1 MENSALKTDTVSSF
15 ITAAQNGDN
24 SAFRKL
30 YDLYVNAMY
39 NISYRIVNNKDEAED
54 VLQESFLK
62 AFQSIRKFD
71 NGNSFGGWLKK
82 VVINSSIDQVRKR
95 RISFVPIDD
104 VTHNLEIEEENMR
117 FDAETLRACIQ
128 ELPDNYRVVL
138 TLFLFE
144 DQSHK
149 EIATLLNIS
158 EGTSKSHF
166 HRAKK
171 KLLTLLNEKKHG
183 F

>member
-1 MENSALKTDTVSSF
+1 M
-15 ITAAQNGDN
+15 AAQNGDN
-24 SAFRKL
+24 SAFREL
-30 YDLYVNAMY
+30 YNLYAAAMY
-39 NISYRIVNNKDEAED
+39 SISYRIVNNKDEAED

-62 AFQSIRKFD
+62 AFQNIRKFD
-71 NGNSFGGWLKK
+71 NTNSFGGWLKK
-82 VVINSSIDQVRKR
+82 VVINGSIDQVRR
-95 RISFVPIDD
+95 RKISFVPIDD
-104 VTHNLEIEEENMR
+104 AKHDLEVEEDNMR
-117 FDAETLRACIQ
+117 FDVETLRACIQ
-128 ELPDNYRVVL
+128 QLPDNYRIVL

-149 EIATLLNIS
+149 EIAALLNIS

-171 KLLTLLNEKKHG
+171 KLLTLLNEKKNG

>member
-1 MENSALKTDTVSSF
+1 MESLAQKTDTASLL
-15 ITAAQNGDN
+15 AAAKNGHN
-24 SAFRKL
+24 AAFREL
-30 YDLYVNAMY
+30 YGLYVNAMY

-54 VLQESFLK
+54 VLQDSFLK
-62 AFQSIRKFD
+62 AFQNISRFETTHA
-71 NGNSFGGWLKK
+71 FGGWLKK
-82 VVINSSIDQVRKR
+82 VVINGSIDQVRKR

-104 VTHNLEIEEENMR
+104 RTNSVEIEEEDML
-117 FDAETLRACIQ
+117 FDAETLRSCIL

-149 EIATLLNIS
+149 EIAALLNIS

-171 KLLTLLNEKKHG
+171 KLLTLLNEKKNG

>member
-1 MENSALKTDTVSSF
+1 MERTAAKTDPVSSF
-15 ITAAQNGDN
+15 LAAAQNGDN
-24 SAFRKL
+24 SAFREL
-30 YDLYVNAMY
+30 YNAYAGAMY
-39 NISYRIVNNKDEAED
+39 SISYRIVNNTNEAED

-62 AFQSIRKFD
+62 AFQNIKKFD
-71 NGNSFGGWLKK
+71 TSNAFGGWLKK
-82 VVINSSIDQVRKR
+82 VVINASIDQVRKR

-104 VTHNLEIEEENMR
+104 AKHDLEIEEESMR

-149 EIATLLNIS
+149 EIAALLNIT

-171 KLLTLLNEKKHG
+171 KLLTLLNEKKNG